1 MWQNVFA
8 GVLVMI
14 GAQGFGL
21 ALCQDMKSMQYHLQQ
36 QRLLVRYIIEE
47 IDYIRRPIREILE
60 EHCEKLGE
68 PYRSFVREV
77 ASHRTQEEGR
87 SLQQIWSQEIQKN
100 RCYPKG
106 AQETLVRIG
115 ESLGCQE
122 EQLQLAVMQMLE
134 KELEEKL
141 EQIKKEKAEKSKLI
155 QTLSLLA
162 GVLCVVIFL

>member
-1 MWQNVFA
+1 MWQNMFA
-8 GVLVMI
+8 SLLVMI

-36 QRLLVRYIIEE
+36 QRMLVRYMIEE
-47 IDYIRRPIREILE
+47 IDYIQRPIWEILE
-60 EHCEKLGE
+60 EYYEKLGE

-77 ASHRTQEEGR
+77 ASHKMQEEGR
-87 SLQQIWSQEIQKN
+87 SLQQIWSQEIEKN
-100 RCYPKG
+100 RCYPKV
-106 AQETLVRIG
+106 ARENLEKIG

-122 EQLQLAVMQMLE
+122 ERLQLAVMQMLE